1 LFENVKI
8 PECQLKTT
16 GVGRMGS
23 RKLYGTSGIRGLV
36 NKEFDAEADNPERSL
51 KLVEEYRSKLE
62 GILRAL

>member
-36 NKEFDAEADNPERSL
+36 NKEFDAEADNPERS

>member
-1 LFENVKI
+1 
-8 PECQLKTT
+8 
-16 GVGRMGS
+16 MGS